1 MSNKSGTSA
10 YITKRNM
17 EFVKDTKLVNTL
29 LDLIILDA
37 HQNGIESL
45 GEYLTSISTIKARN
59 VIRYEQSLNK
69 NDLYKL
75 NNQDQVNKNEN
86 NDKKQNQSIICKE
99 KETKNTKEEK
109 EEKKNTKISQF
120 DINNDTEEDDDSP
133 DTNVVKNFI
142 EAITPKNK

>member
-1 MSNKSGTSA
+1 M
-10 YITKRNM
+10 
-17 EFVKDTKLVNTL
+17 
-29 LDLIILDA
+29 LIKT
-37 HQNGIESL
+37 
-45 GEYLTSISTIKARN
+45 EYLTSISTIKARN